1 MNRFFMNLAAALLLA
16 LSLEAG
22 DALSSAHLT
31 SLTPAPSA
39 AGVKADTSILAVFDL
54 PVAADSVESETVTLS
69 DSSLTRI
76 AGSVSVQNNSVRFIP
91 DEKLKSGSY
100 QVKIKQITLEG
111 PLEISKPTNP
121 FGRFVYWL
129 CSLFYSNV
137 SDCPLCR
144 YFCTAVPKKI
154 YTEPIEYSFTVHAE
168 PKIEELSLELP
179 VTEMLKDNNTTLT
192 LTALYDDN
200 STEDVTT
207 KAEWI
212 ITPKDAVTIYGRTL
226 TAKLDTS
233 VTIQAE
239 LNATRSNPVTL
250 EIYWEV
256 NGHRLPPEPDPK
268 INNATLLGVDVNDNG
283 VRDDVERWIYKTYSH
298 PIERAA
304 FMQLAKALQYRM
316 GHADEAWKYRQPT
329 SDAVTCFSYWSIVV
343 KYIGLEKY
351 QMIQREKNIELT
363 DEIDSV
369 QYNTKLRKTDN
380 KEYQKAL
387 SGGVIEDNGLEPEE
401 WIQKC
406 DFNATEL
413 MKDHQ

>member
-31 SLTPAPSA
+31 SLTPA
-39 AGVKADTSILAVFDL
+39 AGVK
-54 PVAADSVESETVTLS
+54 
-69 DSSLTRI
+69 R
-76 AGSVSVQNNSVRFIP
+76 
-91 DEKLKSGSY
+91 
-100 QVKIKQITLEG
+100 VKIK
-111 PLEISKPTNP
+111 
-121 FGRFVYWL
+121 
-129 CSLFYSNV
+129 
-137 SDCPLCR
+137 
-144 YFCTAVPKKI
+144 KI
-154 YTEPIEYSFTVHAE
+154 I
-168 PKIEELSLELP
+168 LELP
-179 VTEMLKDNNTTLT
+179 VTKLPKESNTTLT

-200 STEDVTT
+200 STEDVTG

-212 ITPKDAVTIYGRTL
+212 ITPKDAVTINGRTL
-226 TAKLDTS
+226 TAKHDTS

-256 NGHRLPPEPDPK
+256 NGHRLPPEPDTK
-268 INNATLLGVDVNDNG
+268 INNATLLGVDVNHNG
-283 VRDDVERWIYKTYSH
+283 VRDDVERYIYKTYSH

-329 SDAVTCFSYWSIVV
+329 SDAVTCFSYWEDPSPSSYPIRIDNY
-343 KYIGLEKY
+343 KAPF
-351 QMIQREKNIELT
+351 NELKP
-363 DEIDSV
+363 I
-369 QYNTKLRKTDN
+369 QYNTELRKTDN
-380 KEYQKAL
+380 EEYQKAL